1 MAASA
6 GGETPGLFAALRTTA
21 ATIVATARSRVELA
35 GSELETERIRLV
47 RSLLYGISALF
58 CLGLAIVLLVAL
70 IVALNWDARIVVLGG
85 FALVFFVASIA
96 LFLSLKRQNH
106 RRQVFAA
113 TIAELEEDLRQ
124 LRAAVNA
131 QRPAD

>member
-1 MAASA
+1 MAAPA
-6 GGETPGLFAALRTTA
+6 GGESPGLFAALSTTA
-21 ATIVATARSRVELA
+21 TTLVATVRTRVELA

-47 RSLLYGISALF
+47 RSLLFGISALF
-58 CLGLAIVLLVAL
+58 FLGLAIVLLVAL
-70 IVALNWDARIVVLGG
+70 LVVLNWEARITVLGG
-85 FALVFFVASIA
+85 FALVFFVAG
-96 LFLSLKRQNH
+96 LFLLFSLQRQNR
-106 RRQVFAA
+106 RRQIFSA